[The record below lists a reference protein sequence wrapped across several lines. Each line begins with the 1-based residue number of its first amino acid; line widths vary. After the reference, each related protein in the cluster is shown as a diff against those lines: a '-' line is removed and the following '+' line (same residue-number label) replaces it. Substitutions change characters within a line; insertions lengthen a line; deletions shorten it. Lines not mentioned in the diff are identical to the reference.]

1 MELAMVGLGRMGG
14 NMARR
19 LLRGGHRVVVW
30 NRTYEKAEELGAEG
44 AEPVRELADVVAAL
58 AAPRAIWLMLP
69 YGDPTQEVI
78 DALVP
83 LLDEGDILIDG
94 GNSPFQLDI
103 ERGAAL
109 AERGLRYLDAGTS
122 GGVWGLEVGYC
133 LMVGGERSAFE
144 HIEPVLQTLAPPG
157 HGYEYCGGHGSG
169 HFVKMVHNGIEYGMM
184 QAYAE
189 GFELLNATAWDL
201 DLASIADLWNQ
212 GSVVR
217 SWLLELA
224 ADALQEG
231 PRSGEHHGLRGG
243 HRGGPLD
250 GRAGHPA
257 QRADAGHHGRPV
269 HALPLAA
276 GRHVLR
282 QGARRA
288 AQRVRRPR
296 RAGEGVNDRPDLP
309 RYRDDAP
316 EPHIGYESADR
327 YGDDECLPVG
337 GLPHLGEVPSPFG
350 GRRDPDPCSL
360 VIFGVTGDL
369 THRKLIPALYDLGC
383 HGVLPADTTL
393 VGYGRQELGDDP
405 LRARMREAIDD
416 HYGQEIVDGALCER
430 ILREPRYVHGEL
442 DEPEGYARLA
452 AALDELDK
460 QGSRGNRMFYLA
472 TPPSQFE
479 PIIRGL
485 GAAGLARRGA
495 FDAAHGQGEPP
506 GWTRIVIEKPFGRDL
521 AIARGI

>member
-30 NRTYEKAEELGAEG
+30 NRTYAKAEELGAEG

-58 AAPRAIWLMLP
+58 QPPRAIWLMLP
-69 YGDPTQEVI
+69 YGDPTQEAI

-94 GNSPFQLDI
+94 GNSPFQHDI

-133 LMVGGERSAFE
+133 LMVGGERSAFD
-144 HIEPVLQTLAPPG
+144 HIEPVLRTLAPPG

-224 ADALQEG
+224 ADALKKDPGLESITGYVEDTGEG
-231 PRSGEHHGLRGG
+231 RWTVEQAIQHSVPMPAITAALFMRFRSRQDDTFSGKVLAALRNEFGG
-243 HRGGPLD
+243 H
-250 GRAGHPA
+250 A
-257 QRADAGHHGRPV
+257 V
-269 HALPLAA
+269 
-276 GRHVLR
+276 
-282 QGARRA
+282 
-288 AQRVRRPR
+288 
-296 RAGEGVNDRPDLP
+296 
-309 RYRDDAP
+309 
-316 EPHIGYESADR
+316 
-327 YGDDECLPVG
+327 
-337 GLPHLGEVPSPFG
+337 
-350 GRRDPDPCSL
+350 
-360 VIFGVTGDL
+360 
-369 THRKLIPALYDLGC
+369 
-383 HGVLPADTTL
+383 
-393 VGYGRQELGDDP
+393 QEK
-405 LRARMREAIDD
+405 A
-416 HYGQEIVDGALCER
+416 
-430 ILREPRYVHGEL
+430 
-442 DEPEGYARLA
+442 
-452 AALDELDK
+452 
-460 QGSRGNRMFYLA
+460 
-472 TPPSQFE
+472 
-479 PIIRGL
+479 
-485 GAAGLARRGA
+485 
-495 FDAAHGQGEPP
+495 
-506 GWTRIVIEKPFGRDL
+506 
-521 AIARGI
+521 